1 MKIFFFALCALAII
15 ALAAIM
21 IKLISGAVV
30 FISGALNAILAL
42 AVIAALVV
50 IVIWMFSYAKRHH

>member
-15 ALAAIM
+15 ALATIM

-50 IVIWMFSYAKRHH
+50 IVIWMFSYSRKNK